1 MPTSPSCRARPCSS
15 GQRDTALEL
24 LQTAH
29 HRWHWRVRK
38 ARLPVGHADFADI
51 DVTPGIQREAMRRQ
65 ELSGREPGTVLA
77 PEPRDTRA
85 LAVQNGEAGAEIGN
99 PAIDRHA
106 RAEFADNEIGMT
118 AAAAMQRAGT
128 MQIIPLGFISAIA
141 VEHLHAMV
149 LAVGDIDET
158 IGVG

>member
-15 GQRDTALEL
+15 GRRDTALEL

-29 HRWHWRVRK
+29 HRWHRRVRK

-51 DVTPGIQREAMRRQ
+51 DVTPGIQCEAMRRQ

-85 LAVQNGEAGAEIGN
+85 PAVQNGQARSEIGN

-106 RAEFADNEIGMT
+106 RAEFADDEIGMP
-118 AAAAMQRAGT
+118 AAAAMQREGRCRLFHWVSYL
-128 MQIIPLGFISAIA
+128 PLPSNTCTRWFSRSA
-141 VEHLHAMV
+141 
-149 LAVGDIDET
+149 T
-158 IGVG
+158 